1 MADKAK
7 KAASSVR
14 PAGTPGTPKDRTPTA
29 HRCIGAEG
37 YGLNNDQ
44 QKAIVDLWAWQ
55 EQSLRS
61 EIVLG
66 GPVA

>member
-1 MADKAK
+1 MTDKAK
-7 KAASSVR
+7 KAAPSVQPSR
-14 PAGTPGTPKDRTPTA
+14 SGPKDRRPTS
-29 HRCIGAEG
+29 HRCVGATG
-37 YGLNNDQ
+37 YGLNKDQ
-44 QKAIVDLWAWQ
+44 QKAIADLWTWQ

>member
-1 MADKAK
+1 MAEKAK
-7 KAASSVR
+7 KVVSSAR
-14 PAGTPGTPKDRTPTA
+14 PSSTPKDRRPTS
-29 HRCIGAEG
+29 HRCVGATG
-37 YGLNNDQ
+37 YGLNKDQ
-44 QKAIVDLWAWQ
+44 QKAIADLWTWQ

>member
-7 KAASSVR
+7 KAAPSLQPSR
-14 PAGTPGTPKDRTPTA
+14 SGPKDRSPTS
-29 HRCIGAEG
+29 HRCIGAKG
-37 YGLNNDQ
+37 YGLNKDQ
-44 QKAIVDLWAWQ
+44 QKAIADLWAWQ

-61 EIVLG
+61 KIVLG

>member
-7 KAASSVR
+7 KAVPSVR
-14 PAGTPGTPKDRTPTA
+14 PSRSGPHDIPPTS
-29 HRCIGAEG
+29 HRCIGAKG
-37 YGLNNDQ
+37 YGLNKDQ
-44 QKAIVDLWAWQ
+44 QKAIADLWAWQ

-61 EIVLG
+61 KIVLG